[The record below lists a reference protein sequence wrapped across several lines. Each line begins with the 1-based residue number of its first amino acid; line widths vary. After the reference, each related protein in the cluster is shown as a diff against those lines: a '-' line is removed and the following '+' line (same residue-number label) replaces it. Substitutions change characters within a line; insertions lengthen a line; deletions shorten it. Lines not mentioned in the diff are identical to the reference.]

1 MVMSRFLFCVALA
14 TIFLTLALCIC
25 SYSPAADEKWTK
37 KADMAVPRI
46 AHSSVAVDGK
56 IYVM

>member
-1 MVMSRFLFCVALA
+1 MVMSRSLFCVAVA
-14 TIFLTLALCIC
+14 TTLLILALCIC
-25 SYSPAADEKWTK
+25 PYSPAGDEKWMK

-56 IYVM
+56 IYS